1 VDAIVGFV
9 VVLISFFTL
18 PLRFIRRSWSELSEI
33 GRRRSVQVE
42 GGEDIPL
49 LNWLLVLGRALISIG
64 AVLVYIIMVIAAAA
78 SDSGGAVV
86 LTIIFGPLV
95 SFAIIW
101 FYGIILELL
110 SLQILVVR
118 NTRQII
124 EAVRETGSTTRT
136 VMEEP

>member
-1 VDAIVGFV
+1 
-9 VVLISFFTL
+9 
-18 PLRFIRRSWSELSEI
+18 
-33 GRRRSVQVE
+33 
-42 GGEDIPL
+42 
-49 LNWLLVLGRALISIG
+49 
-64 AVLVYIIMVIAAAA
+64 MVIAAAA